1 MKCTESITL
10 LSDFRDG
17 QLDNGGRTQVQQHLE
32 TCPPCAGIFSELN
45 TIVLTALALREE
57 QKIDF
62 PDENLI
68 WQRMR
73 LSNQTLH

>member
-17 QLDNGGRTQVQQHLE
+17 QLGNAEQTEMRTHLE
-32 TCPPCAGIFSELN
+32 KCPPCAGIFSELD
-45 TIVLTALALREE
+45 TIVLIALALRED

-73 LSNQTLH
+73 LSNPTIH